1 MKYTAQRKEKYYVI
15 NLTAFIK
22 MYTDFRWNHWAYFH
36 DGVYHIGGSFYYPW

>member
-22 MYTDFRWNHWAYFH
+22 MYTDFRWNHWAYIYV
-36 DGVYHIGGSFYYPW
+36 GMYYTGDFFDTPW